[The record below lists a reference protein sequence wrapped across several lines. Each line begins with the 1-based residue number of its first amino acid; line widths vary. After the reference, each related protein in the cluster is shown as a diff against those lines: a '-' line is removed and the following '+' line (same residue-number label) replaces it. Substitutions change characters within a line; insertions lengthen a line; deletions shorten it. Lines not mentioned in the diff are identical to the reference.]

1 MTPGWLVLSAAKGNF
16 AEIVLLAT
24 WAVFIAELVGD
35 RSIYALASLV
45 LKFRWAVVFLA
56 FTLANAIKI
65 AVAVLLAHAITHFQS
80 RWTYLLSALAFFISA
95 ILIWEDESDEIGE
108 SSQQN
113 GWSKG
118 LLVSFGAFFLT
129 EWGDPGQIAAAA
141 LVLKFQM
148 PVATWLGATLG
159 LMLKGAV
166 ALLLG
171 LQIRQYLPLKTLRIL
186 ASASCCFLGVLAV
199 VQTVVA

>member
-1 MTPGWLVLSAAKGNF
+1 MTAANGNF

-24 WAVFIAELVGD
+24 WAVLIAELVGD
-35 RSIYALASLV
+35 RSMYALASLA
-45 LKFRWAVVFLA
+45 LRFRWAVVFLA
-56 FTLANAIKI
+56 FTLANAIKM
-65 AVAVLLAHAITHFQS
+65 AAAVLLAHAITHFQS
-80 RWTYLLSALAFFISA
+80 RWTYLVSALAFFISA
-95 ILIWEDESDEIGE
+95 ILIWKDESHPISE
-108 SSQQN
+108 SGQQI

-141 LVLKFQM
+141 LVLKFKM

-166 ALLLG
+166 VIFLG
-171 LQIRQYLPLKTLRIL
+171 LQIRHYLPLRTSRIL
-186 ASASCCFLGVLAV
+186 ASASCCFLGI
-199 VQTVVA
+199 VAIAQSVIA